1 MWFWNLAR
9 WPIAFAVVLLL
20 FAFIYYLGPNHEQRR
35 WSWISLGSIVG
46 SLMWLVLSGLFALY
60 TSFSSSYTRTYGS
73 LASGIVLLLW
83 LNYSAWA
90 VLFGAE
96 LNSELDRRRGEA

>member
-1 MWFWNLAR
+1 
-9 WPIAFAVVLLL
+9 
-20 FAFIYYLGPNHEQRR
+20 
-35 WSWISLGSIVG
+35 
-46 SLMWLVLSGLFALY
+46 MWLVLSGLFALY

-96 LNSELDRRRGEA
+96 LNSELDRRREAT